1 MVKKSERETSGMDG
15 VRVSRDLMIRVNT
28 LVDALDHHERQYGR
42 RCKNKTQA
50 LGVVVL
56 RGLEA
61 FEAKLGIQ
69 PEPPPIFAH
78 ERKLPPADPTTD
90 PSVERARAALEAA
103 SFEASFAFG
112 RAMASHPRRLA
123 AKERIFD
130 RPVDDE

>member
-28 LVDALDHHERQYGR
+28 LVDALDHHERRYGR

-61 FEAKLGIQ
+61 FEAELGIQ
-69 PEPPPIFAH
+69 PEPPPIFAHH

-90 PSVERARAALEAA
+90 PSVEHARAGIEAA
-103 SFEASFAFG
+103 TESTGWRDTIVKAEPKSG
-112 RAMASHPRRLA
+112 WRDTIV
-123 AKERIFD
+123 K
-130 RPVDDE
+130 VDDE